1 MAENWTTGRS
11 MVIAII
17 ALTLFSSCSSPSDD
31 EQYVAD
37 ELGISTEEAADLID
51 EYGDPTDAIDDYRDA
66 YRPDFD
72 EDAAREA
79 AESEMAGQ
87 GYDYSYGCTD
97 DCSGHEAGWQ
107 WRADNGYPVDDP
119 STYGNSNSFAEGA
132 MAYEEAVDER
142 VDEMRDEYEYG
153 EEPY

>member
-1 MAENWTTGRS
+1 
-11 MVIAII
+11 MVAAII
-17 ALTLFSSCSSPSDD
+17 GLALLYNCSGTSDD

-37 ELGISTEEAADLID
+37 ELGISTDEAADLIS
-51 EYGDPTDAIDDYRDA
+51 EYGDPDDAIDDYRDV

-72 EDAAREA
+72 EDAARDA
-79 AESEMAGQ
+79 AESEMAGR
-87 GYDYSYGCTD
+87 GYNYSYGCTD

-107 WRADNGYPVDDP
+107 WRAENGFPVEDP

-142 VDEMRDEYEYG
+142 VDEMRDEYDDG